1 VCAEIVHP
9 AARNVE
15 REPYTYDDTYGYT
28 LWYPDTEAAHDHGGR
43 PALRVA
49 LAYELEPENIE
60 AQVQGFLADHPEL
73 SLDREG
79 VAVGTIPGSTPYAAV
94 YVTVN
99 ERVFY
104 KINVYA
110 DDPEVRGLDAARNCS
125 PTCASSRLPGP

>member
-1 VCAEIVHP
+1 LVDDDRAYSTYSLEGEM
-9 AARNVE
+9 RNKVW
-15 REPYTYDDTYGYT
+15 GFVVF
-28 LWYPDTEAAHDHGGR
+28 A
-43 PALRVA
+43 V
-49 LAYELEPENIE
+49 AYELEPENIE

-73 SLDREG
+73 SLEREG